1 MYMLK
6 VEGSESLVRDMSTQ
20 AIINTNETEYKSYV
34 SRQALVQQRKQQ
46 INIQTQ
52 ELESLKQEMNEIRSM
67 LAALLTKGK

>member
-20 AIINTNETEYKSYV
+20 AIINTTETEYKSYV